1 MCGIS
6 GIFNLE
12 ANAAIDS
19 NLLRQ
24 INRVQSHRGPDDE
37 GYFIDSHVGLG
48 HRRLSII
55 DLSGGQQ
62 PIFNEDQS
70 VCVVF
75 NGEIYNFELLVA
87 ELSCLGHRFST
98 HSDTEVIVHAW
109 EQWGVQC
116 LDRFRG
122 MFAFALWD
130 RNKKQLFIARD
141 RLGKKPLYYAQTRS
155 GQFIFGSEL
164 KVLLAHPDVDTTLRA
179 EMAEEFFMYGYI
191 PEPYSAYKHIFKL
204 NSGHFMLLEPH
215 ANVQQV
221 QYWDLAAPTR
231 IHSWEEVQTELIE
244 RLNEAVRIRLLSD
257 VPLGAFLSGG
267 VDSSAI
273 TALMAG
279 LQDSPVNTCAI
290 GFNESAY
297 DESEYANQIAN
308 RYQTQHTSQIVSSN
322 DYALIDKLSQVY
334 DEPFADSSALPT
346 YQVCQLARQSVKVAL
361 SGDGGDEIFAGY
373 RRQRM
378 HWMEQRLRDK
388 IPGSIR
394 KPIFGGLA
402 NVYPKADWAPKPLR
416 AKTTL
421 QSLAMSPVEA
431 YANTMSKLRLEE
443 RHQLFSADYRRRLS
457 GYTGSEIMKQ
467 HANNAP
473 TNDPLKLIQYLDMK
487 TWLPG
492 DILTKVDR
500 ASMAH
505 SLEVRA
511 PLLDHVFVEWAF
523 SINSSD
529 NIRGT
534 EGKYAFKKA
543 LEPYVDSNILY
554 RPKMGFSIPIA
565 EWFRGPLKSS
575 LNSTILSDNMLDSG
589 FFDARALKDMISA
602 HTSGRSNHADAL
614 WCLMMFAKF
623 MNRQ

>member
-75 NGEIYNFELLVA
+75 NGEIYNFESLVA

-421 QSLAMSPVEA
+421 QSLAMSPAEA

>member
-12 ANAAIDS
+12 VDTPINE
-19 NLLRQ
+19 NLLRY
-24 INRVQSHRGPDDE
+24 INRVQAHRGPDAE
-37 GYFIDSHVGLG
+37 GYYIDKFIGLG

-55 DLSGGQQ
+55 DLGSGQQ
-62 PIFNEDQS
+62 PLFNEDKS

-75 NGEIYNFELLVA
+75 NGEIYNFESLVA
-87 ELSCLGHRFST
+87 ELSQLGHHFST

-109 EQWGVQC
+109 EEWGTEC
-116 LDRFRG
+116 IKRFRG

-130 RNKKQLFIARD
+130 QNKRQLLLARD
-141 RLGKKPLYYAQTRS
+141 RLGKKPIYYTQTAS
-155 GQFIFGSEL
+155 GQFVFGSEL
-164 KVLLAHPDVDTTLRA
+164 KVLLAHPAVDTTLRP
-179 EMAEEFFMYGYI
+179 EMAEEYFMYGYI
-191 PEPYSAYKHIFKL
+191 PEPYSAHKNIFKL
-204 NSGHFMLLEPH
+204 NAGHFILMEPGS
-215 ANVQQV
+215 NIQQK
-221 QYWDLAAPTR
+221 QYWDLSSPTP
-231 IHSWEEVQTELIE
+231 IHSWEDVQRELIE
-244 RLNEAVRIRLLSD
+244 RLTESVRMRLLSD

-279 LQDSPVNTCAI
+279 LQDDPVNTCAI

-297 DESEYANQIAN
+297 DESNYAKQIAE
-308 RYQTQHTSQIVSSN
+308 RYQTNHVSNIVSSN
-322 DYALIDKLSQVY
+322 DYSLIDTLSGIY

-346 YQVCQLARQSVKVAL
+346 YQVCQLARQNVKVAL

-378 HWMEQRLRDK
+378 HLFEQNLRDK
-388 IPGSIR
+388 IPFNLR

-402 NVYPKADWAPKPLR
+402 SVYPKADWAPKPLR

-421 QSLAMSPVEA
+421 QSLAMDAVEA
-431 YANTMSKLRLEE
+431 YANTMSKLRTDQ
-443 RHQLFSADYRRRLS
+443 RHQLFSPEYLRNLNGYS
-457 GYTGSEIMKQ
+457 GLEIMKK
-467 HANNAP
+467 HAHTAP
-473 TNDPLKLIQYLDMK
+473 TDDPLKLIQYLDIK

-529 NIRGT
+529 NIRGN
-534 EGKYAFKKA
+534 EGKFAFKKA
-543 LEPYVDSNILY
+543 LEPYVDHNILY
-554 RPKMGFSIPIA
+554 RPKMGFSIPLA
-565 EWFRGPLKSS
+565 EWFRGPLNDQ
-575 LNSTILSDNMLDSG
+575 LRETVLSENMLDSG
-589 FFDARALKDMISA
+589 FFSAATLKTMLDEHS
-602 HTSGRSNHADAL
+602 SGKSNHADAL
-614 WCLMMFAKF
+614 WCLLMFAKF

>member
-75 NGEIYNFELLVA
+75 NGEIYNFESLVA

-109 EQWGVQC
+109 EQWGVRC

-431 YANTMSKLRLEE
+431 YANTMSKLRLDE